1 MCSVSPSISSE
12 LHLSTL
18 YSFVPHYRD
27 TSKLLALLHPVEE
40 LHLPTRELPAGVLV
54 TAMERAEVTTTG
66 GEGRHLMA
74 EVRTGED
81 QILEEVEVPPATSRV
96 TGEAGLLLTQ
106 GVRGKE
112 SLRILSKQRGI
123 FFH

>member
-1 MCSVSPSISSE
+1 M
-12 LHLSTL
+12 
-18 YSFVPHYRD
+18 
-27 TSKLLALLHPVEE
+27 
-40 LHLPTRELPAGVLV
+40 GVLV

-66 GEGRHLMA
+66 GEGQDLMA

>member
-1 MCSVSPSISSE
+1 M
-12 LHLSTL
+12 
-18 YSFVPHYRD
+18 
-27 TSKLLALLHPVEE
+27 
-40 LHLPTRELPAGVLV
+40 GVLV

-96 TGEAGLLLTQ
+96 TGEAGLLRTQ
-106 GVRGKE
+106 GVQLTELHHIVVLRVGVRTPGAGGGLVSKE
-112 SLRILSKQRGI
+112 MLQVWKYLKHPVEQSGHQPRLSLSSRSGEDLPPVL
-123 FFH
+123 H

>member
-1 MCSVSPSISSE
+1 
-12 LHLSTL
+12 
-18 YSFVPHYRD
+18 
-27 TSKLLALLHPVEE
+27 
-40 LHLPTRELPAGVLV
+40 
-54 TAMERAEVTTTG
+54 
-66 GEGRHLMA
+66 MA

-112 SLRILSKQRGI
+112 SVSILRKQRGI
-123 FFH
+123 FFREILVFPITNIYGRIFVESTQLNIIHSLFSDKVVLR